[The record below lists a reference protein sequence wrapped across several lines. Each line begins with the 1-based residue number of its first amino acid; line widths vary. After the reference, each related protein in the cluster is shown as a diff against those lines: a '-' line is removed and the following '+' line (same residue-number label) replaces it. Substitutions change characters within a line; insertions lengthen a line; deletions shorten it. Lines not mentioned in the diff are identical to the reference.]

1 MKDFLVTVPGKLE
14 LYFNELIFHDYA
26 GRACW
31 ALTTLVMDYKRNFQY
46 ITCTLLFQFLSL
58 SAWIKM
64 GGRAGIPLTPTS
76 CDLLVL

>member
-1 MKDFLVTVPGKLE
+1 MKAFLVTAPGKLG

-31 ALTTLVMDYKRNFQY
+31 ALTTLVVGYKGSFQY
-46 ITCTLLFQFLSL
+46 ITCTLLFQFPSL

-64 GGRAGIPLTPTS
+64 GGRVGVPLIPTF
-76 CDLLVL
+76 CGLLGL